1 MNKYLDETGLAYF
14 WGKIKSAMPAAQVQA
29 DWNQTNTSAA
39 DYIKNKPSIPTIP
52 DLAKGTTTGNGN
64 AVTDIS
70 VSGHTITLTKGT
82 TFLTSHQDISGKQDK
97 VAKLG
102 SSTKPLYTSAAGT
115 FSECSTY
122 AGGTNVTL
130 NGSNKSGSTASF
142 YAPTVAGTSG
152 QYLVSGGSGTA
163 PSWST
168 LSSYA
173 GGTAVTLNGT
183 SKAASTA
190 SFYAPT
196 GGGTSG
202 YLLVAGGSSTAPSW
216 KTIADAGVQAKV
228 GALGSTTK
236 PVYTSAAGTFAE
248 CSAYAGGTA
257 VTLNGTNKA
266 ASTASLY
273 APTTAGTSGQILTS
287 NGSGAPSWANKPSYA
302 YTEISYP
309 VNTTTA
315 NGLYTGNITID
326 GTKPLHVITITGDV
340 TVTLSANPSDGHSS
354 HVIFTS
360 TAARTITINHDSTS
374 RVCPEAK
381 NVALSLT
388 ANGYVE
394 VDFLSANSKVFVRG
408 V

>member
-52 DLAKGTTTGNGN
+52 DLTKGTTTGNGN

-102 SSTKPLYTSAAGT
+102 SSTKPLYTSAIGT

-122 AGGTNVTL
+122 AGGTAVTL
-130 NGSNKSGSTASF
+130 NGSDKGGSTASF
-142 YAPTVAGTSG
+142 YAPTA
-152 QYLVSGGSGTA
+152 
-163 PSWST
+163 
-168 LSSYA
+168 
-173 GGTAVTLNGT
+173 
-183 SKAASTA
+183 
-190 SFYAPT
+190 
-196 GGGTSG
+196 
-202 YLLVAGGSSTAPSW
+202 
-216 KTIADAGVQAKV
+216 
-228 GALGSTTK
+228 
-236 PVYTSAAGTFAE
+236 
-248 CSAYAGGTA
+248 
-257 VTLNGTNKA
+257 
-266 ASTASLY
+266 
-273 APTTAGTSGQILTS
+273 AGTSGQILTS
-287 NGSGAPSWANKPSYA
+287 NGSGAPQWANKPTYA
-302 YTEISYP
+302 YSEISYP

-315 NGLYTGNITID
+315 NGVYTGNITID
-326 GTKPLHVITITGDV
+326 GTKPLHVIAITGNV

-360 TAARTITINHDSTS
+360 TAARTITINHNSTS
-374 RVCPEAK
+374 MVCPEAE

-394 VDFLSANSKVFVRG
+394 VDFLSANNKIFVRG